1 MRSLVEFIVV
11 IAIAALFGAKWLY
24 GDYQKAI
31 NDPVAVGDQS
41 VSYVVEPGATFRT
54 VANDVKKN
62 GWWPHPSRYLLWRI
76 DRRQLAGKLKSG
88 EYEIKPG
95 MSIDEFTDLLV
106 SGKTRQYKFTL
117 LEGWTFAQV
126 RAAIQQS
133 DILQHT
139 IPKDADDA
147 TVMVAL
153 DLPGKGAEG
162 RFFPDTYS
170 ISRTTTD
177 KELLKRAYDQMQSTL
192 DAAWSNRSND
202 VPYKDLN
209 EALTMASIVEKETG
223 IAEERPKIAGV
234 FVQRLKKGMKLQ
246 TDPTVIYGIGKD
258 YDGNIRKK
266 DLETD
271 TPYNTYTRV
280 GLPPTPIAMPG
291 KESIEAALHPDTGEA
306 LYFVARGDGGHYF
319 SKTLEE
325 HNAAVRK
332 YQLGHA
338 QDSGKGDEKQ
348 SDTNQ
353 THSKDKP

>member
-1 MRSLVEFIVV
+1 MRSLIELLVVVAIAVV
-11 IAIAALFGAKWLY
+11 IGAKWLY

-31 NDPVAVGDQS
+31 NDPLAVGDNS
-41 VSYVVEPGATFRT
+41 VSYMVEPGATFRA
-54 VANDVKKN
+54 VASDIAKK
-62 GWWPHPSRYLLWRI
+62 GWWPHPSRYFLWRI
-76 DRRQLAGKLKSG
+76 NRRQVGGKLKSG
-88 EYEIKPG
+88 EYEVKPG
-95 MSIDEFTDLLV
+95 MSIDEFTDLLI

-117 LEGWTFAQV
+117 VEGWTFAQV
-126 RAAIQQS
+126 RAAVQQS

-153 DLPGKGAEG
+153 DLPGQNAEG
-162 RFFPDTYS
+162 RFFPDTYN
-170 ISRTTTD
+170 ISRSTTD
-177 KELLKRAYDQMQSTL
+177 KELLKRAHDQMQSTL
-192 DAAWSNRSND
+192 DAAWKDRTAD
-202 VPYKDLN
+202 LPYKN
-209 EALTMASIVEKETG
+209 ASEALTMASIVEKETG
-223 IAEERPKIAGV
+223 IAGERAKIAGV

-271 TPYNTYTRV
+271 TPYNTYTRT

-291 KESIEAALHPDTGEA
+291 KESIEAALHPDAGEA

-325 HNAAVRK
+325 HNAAVRQ

-338 QDSGKGDEKQ
+338 QDSGTSVSEKKEEQ
-348 SDTNQ
+348 PK
-353 THSKDKP
+353 SKDMP